1 DSAKPAE
8 AAKAAEGDKP
18 AETAK
23 PAEGEKPAEA
33 AAAPS
38 APPLLK
44 ITSTPSGAQVVI
56 DGVPVG
62 TTPFSSKDVTVD
74 GTHAISVKKD
84 GYETHERMIS
94 GSDWSR
100 GRGGAQSLKI
110 GVKLK
115 RA

>member
-1 DSAKPAE
+1 M
-8 AAKAAEGDKP
+8 
-18 AETAK
+18 
-23 PAEGEKPAEA
+23 
-33 AAAPS
+33 
-38 APPLLK
+38 
-44 ITSTPSGAQVVI
+44 VI

-115 RA
+115 RATGEAKPAGEAPEKKPEVEILTPSEP